1 MYTVFKVTDKS
12 KILEEFLIEILKTE
26 YSNKIINK
34 YAKGT
39 IRQILKFDDLCKI
52 LVPEITLD
60 EQKDIIS
67 ICNSYRSSINSAQN
81 IINNYF
87 PTINFDNYPI
97 VPLGN
102 LINSTEYGSSKKAL
116 DNGEIPV
123 LRMGNI
129 QSGEIDFDDLVYTN
143 DTGEIEKL
151 NLQNGDILFNR
162 TNSPKLV
169 GKSAIFRNQMK
180 SIFAGYLIR
189 IKVNKE
195 KILPE
200 YLNLFL
206 NSSEGK
212 KLHNHY
218 KSVSG
223 NQANINAT
231 KLREYK
237 IPLPKLSE
245 QQESINEIK
254 KEKDLIDGNKKIIKI
269 FEKKIKTLFEKY
281 LN

>member
-1 MYTVFKVTDKS
+1 MKK
-12 KILEEFLIEILKTE
+12 
-26 YSNKIINK
+26 
-34 YAKGT
+34 
-39 IRQILKFDDLCKI
+39 QI
-52 LVPEITLD
+52 D
-60 EQKDIIS
+60 EQKNIIS
-67 ICNSYRSSINSAQN
+67 ICNSYRSSISSAQN

-116 DNGEIPV
+116 DIGEIPV

-129 QSGEIDFDDLVYTN
+129 QGGEIDFDDLVYTN
-143 DTGEIEKL
+143 DAVEIKKL

-169 GKSAIFRNQMK
+169 GKSAIFRNQIK

-245 QQESINEIK
+245 QQEIINEIK
-254 KEKDLIDGNKKIIKI
+254 NEKDLIDVNKKIIKI

>member
-143 DTGEIEKL
+143 DAVEIKKL

-245 QQESINEIK
+245 QQEIINEIK
-254 KEKDLIDGNKKIIKI
+254 NEKDLIDGNKKIIKI